1 MESIFCQDNHIS
13 DIALL
18 DNMVHTATATAS
30 KACGDSLVSL
40 SEVREFSLCFL
51 PKIGEKMNVTGKVMN
66 RKGANLL
73 VEARVYVEG
82 EIAARC
88 KVKFHKEDKNENT
101 GDIL

>member
-1 MESIFCQDNHIS
+1 MDSIFCQDNHIS

-18 DNMVHTATATAS
+18 DNMVHSATATAS
-30 KACGDSLVSL
+30 KVCGESHISL

-51 PKIGEKMNVTGKVMN
+51 PKIGEKINVTGTVVY
-66 RKGANLL
+66 RKGKNLL
-73 VEARVYVEG
+73 VETRVHVEG

-88 KVKFHKEDKNENT
+88 KVKFYKEDKNENT